1 MSTPAYLG
9 APHVLRE
16 YALLADGERGIVVG
30 PRGDFQWMCFPRWH
44 SDACLAALI
53 GGRGVYSITPRVR
66 FVWGGYYDT
75 GLIWRNRWITNDGII
90 ECQEALALPATPR
103 RAVVLRR
110 VVAVE
115 GTAEVEVVLDLRA
128 AYGAKPAERLRRADD
143 GTWTADL
150 PGAHMILAGAAD
162 AATTSA
168 SNGDPMVTM
177 ELRVPEGQTHDL
189 VLVLDTDRDG
199 AGPPDPD
206 AAWNATRAAWSEQL
220 PGLRDVRA
228 RRDARHSYAVMRG
241 LTSHGGGMVAAAT
254 TSLPE
259 RAGEGRNYDYRY
271 VWIRDQCYAGQAVA
285 AAGPLPLMD
294 DAVQFVS
301 DRLLSDGSRLSPAY
315 TVAGEPVPDES
326 KLGLPGYPG
335 GGDRI
340 GNHVNDQFQLD
351 AFGEALL
358 LLASAAEHDHLN
370 AEHWRAA
377 EIAVRGIEE
386 RWHEKDAGVWELEP
400 DDWTHSR
407 LTCVAGLRRIAAHQP
422 ADRAA
427 PWLSLAD
434 TILADTAEHGL
445 HPSGRWQRSPTDERV
460 DAALLLP
467 AIRGGVAADDPR
479 TIATLQAVVRDLC
492 QDGFC
497 YRFRP
502 DGQPLGADEGAFLM
516 CGFVVSLAFA
526 QQGDPVLATGWFERN
541 RTACGPPGLLT
552 EEYDVLQRQ
561 LRGNLP
567 QAFVH
572 ALLLQCAASEVGD
585 VGEVERADSGTAI
598 SDG

>member
-1 MSTPAYLG
+1 MSSPAGTPKHLG

-53 GGRGVYSITPRVR
+53 GGRGVYSVTPRAR

-75 GLIWRNRWITNDGII
+75 GLIWHNRWITNDGVI
-90 ECQEALALPATPR
+90 ECQEGLALPATPQ

-110 VVAVE
+110 VVAVQ
-115 GTAEVEVVLDLRA
+115 GTAQVEVVLDLRA
-128 AYGAKPAERLRRADD
+128 QYGARPAEHLHRADD
-143 GTWTADL
+143 GTWTAEL
-150 PGAHMILAGAAD
+150 PGARMILTGAAD
-162 AATTSA
+162 AVTSSA
-168 SNGDPMVTM
+168 STGDTVLTM
-177 ELRVPEGQTHDL
+177 ELSVPEGGTHDL
-189 VLVLDTDRDG
+189 VLVLDSDRGG

-206 AAWNATRAAWSEQL
+206 AAWTATRAAWSERVPQ
-220 PGLRDVRA
+220 LRDVRA
-228 RRDARHSYAVMRG
+228 RRDARHSYAVMQG
-241 LTSHGGGMVAAAT
+241 LSSRGGGMVAAAT

-301 DRLLSDGSRLSPAY
+301 ERLLGDGVRLSPAY
-315 TVAGEPVPDES
+315 TVAGDPVPDES

-377 EIAVRGIEE
+377 ELAVRGIEA
-386 RWHEKDAGVWELEP
+386 RWHESDAGVWELAP
-400 DDWTHSR
+400 DKWTHSR

-422 ADRAA
+422 ADRSA
-427 PWLSLAD
+427 PWLALAD

-445 HPSGRWQRSPTDERV
+445 HPTGRWQRSPSDERV

-479 TIATLQAVVRDLC
+479 TIATLHAVIRDLC

-502 DGQPLGADEGAFLM
+502 DGQPLGDAEGAFLM

-572 ALLLQCAASEVGD
+572 ALLLQCAASEVG
-585 VGEVERADSGTAI
+585 EVERADSGTAT
-598 SDG
+598 